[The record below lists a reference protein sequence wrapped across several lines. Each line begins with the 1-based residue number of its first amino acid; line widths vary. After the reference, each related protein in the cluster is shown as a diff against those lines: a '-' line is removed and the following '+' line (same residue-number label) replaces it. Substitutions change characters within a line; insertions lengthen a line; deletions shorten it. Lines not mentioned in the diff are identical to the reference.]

1 MAKPLR
7 NNCELTPVG
16 LSMTKYKKE
25 KSFGKNDTM
34 RKFKIK
40 YDLLLFALL
49 MVFLFVPVVQE
60 WTGIFPVKLLKG
72 AIEPTPKPELTFDNY
87 RSNTYQA
94 QAEKYVSENFGL
106 REPVIR
112 LYNQYV
118 WSAYNKTYCHF
129 IVPGK
134 QGYLY
139 YALAVNEHY
148 GTELPKHFK
157 SNEEAE
163 QAVEKELRLMNKL
176 RHVLKDYGIEFVAFI
191 APDKPEVYPEYLP
204 RRDADTTTIHLTEY
218 YSRRMKE
225 TGFPF
230 INMTDW
236 FVSMRDTVSFPLFPK
251 TDSHWRYSAIYAFDS
266 LFRFMNTLDG
276 EAKFPKLHIGPPI
289 AYESDKL
296 EGDEETLNLMFRISG
311 DKTKYKSD
319 ITVESDS
326 THRKPKVLYV
336 GDSFIW
342 SMAAFMPVSEI
353 LDYREV
359 WFYNNTAFMGFDNQS
374 KSVQDIDRLSHI
386 LNADYVVFYSAGHQ
400 WWEATYDFVE
410 DALLQLCVSDS
421 LFEAAVDDFTQQMR
435 NYEDYANMTEEEVR
449 GNMAY
454 MLKKNPELIP
464 GLNGDEMPTI
474 RNTQRITEIQ
484 TINQIRKDKDW
495 LAALSMYAVQ
505 QGLSIDDAL
514 QEEANRIA
522 QGEPMLR
529 DEIVVDTAAFIL
541 IKKQQIME
549 QWRHNP
555 DMIEMIQ
562 QKAKDR
568 GISFE
573 EMLEKD
579 AQWVI
584 NYKIEKGELFQ

>member
-1 MAKPLR
+1 MGR
-7 NNCELTPVG
+7 
-16 LSMTKYKKE
+16 
-25 KSFGKNDTM
+25 
-34 RKFKIK
+34 FKIK
-40 YDLLLFALL
+40 YDLILFALL
-49 MVFLFVPVVQE
+49 MVFLFVPLVQQ
-60 WTGIFPVKLLKG
+60 WTGIFPVKPLKG
-72 AIEPTPKPELTFDNY
+72 VFEPTPKPELTFDNY
-87 RSNTYQA
+87 RTNTYQT

-139 YALAVNEHY
+139 YALAVNEHF

-163 QAVEKELRLMNKL
+163 QAVEKELRQMNKL

-204 RRDADTTTIHLTEY
+204 RRDADTTTIHLVEY
-218 YSRRMKE
+218 YTRRMKE

-236 FVSMRDTVSFPLFPK
+236 FVSMRDTASFPLFPK
-251 TDSHWRYSAIYAFDS
+251 TDSHWRYSAVYAYDS
-266 LFRFMNTLDG
+266 LFRFMNTLEG

-319 ITVESDS
+319 ITVEADS
-326 THRKPKVLYV
+326 TRRKPKVLFV

-342 SMAAFMPVSEI
+342 SMAEFMPAKEI
-353 LDYREV
+353 LADREV
-359 WFYNNTAFMGFDNQS
+359 WFYNNTAFVGFDNQS
-374 KSVQDIDRLSHI
+374 KNVQDIDRLSHI

-400 WWEATYDFVE
+400 WWEATYGFAK

-421 LFEAAVDDFTQQMR
+421 LFEVTVT
-435 NYEDYANMTEEEVR
+435 DYANRFRNKEGYADLTEEGLRNNVIW
-449 GNMAY
+449 
-454 MLKKNPELIP
+454 MLKNNPELIP
-464 GLNGDEMPTI
+464 GLGGDDMPTI
-474 RNTQRITEIQ
+474 RNTKRINEIQ
-484 TINQIRKDKDW
+484 TINQIRNDKDW
-495 LAALSMYAVQ
+495 LKALNVYAVQ
-505 QGLSIDDAL
+505 QGLSLDDAL
-514 QEEANRIA
+514 QEEATRIA
-522 QGEPMLR
+522 HGEPILR
-529 DEIVVDTAAFIL
+529 DEIVVDTATFIL
-541 IKKQQIME
+541 MKKQRIME

-555 DMIEMIQ
+555 EMIKMIQ

-568 GISFE
+568 NLSFE
-573 EMLEKD
+573 EMLDKD

-584 NYKIEKGELFQ
+584 NQQIEKGELFQ